1 MKSNFSSIVLIL
13 LGFTLMSSMCS
24 SDDMDSGNDQQI
36 LAVENA
42 AKTGSWII
50 SSYIDSGQDETNHF
64 SGYTFTFENNGT
76 MTASNGT
83 NTVQGTWSVTK
94 SNDGSNG
101 NIDFNIFF
109 SVAASSNF
117 EGLNDDWNIT
127 AYNNNT
133 ISLIDI
139 SGGNG
144 GADTLIFAKN

>member
-1 MKSNFSSIVLIL
+1 
-13 LGFTLMSSMCS
+13 
-24 SDDMDSGNDQQI
+24 
-36 LAVENA
+36 
-42 AKTGSWII
+42 
-50 SSYIDSGQDETNHF
+50 
-64 SGYTFTFENNGT
+64 

-94 SNDGSNG
+94 SNDDSNG

-109 SVAASSNF
+109 SVVASSNF

-133 ISLIDI
+133 ISLIGI

-144 GADTLIFAKN
+144 GTDTLIFTKN